1 MNLSEINEAIYAS
14 SNGVIVERRKNIIMP
29 ILVLLA
35 GAAMLAANC
44 FIENGSDT
52 NNLKSTLMLAGG
64 CVLML
69 GVILSGIAIF
79 GEGRPYHTLDKNY
92 LTLKQYSFDRS
103 QQRVVEKAVNS
114 GDRKSLETIKEG
126 EVAGII
132 AVCYYSPKGKF
143 VAMQAFAYE
152 EFTYKP
158 ITELKIV
165 A

>member
-35 GAAMLAANC
+35 GAAMLVANC

-114 GDRKSLETIKEG
+114 GDRKSLEAVEEG
-126 EVAGII
+126 DVAGII
-132 AVCYYSPKGKF
+132 AVSYYSPKGKF

-165 A
+165 V

>member
-35 GAAMLAANC
+35 GAAMLVANC

-114 GDRKSLETIKEG
+114 GDRKSLDTIEEG

-165 A
+165 V

>member
-35 GAAMLAANC
+35 GAAMLVVNC

-114 GDRKSLETIKEG
+114 GDRKSLETIEEG

-165 A
+165 V

>member
-35 GAAMLAANC
+35 GAAMLVVNC

-114 GDRKSLETIKEG
+114 GDRKSLDTIEEG

-165 A
+165 V

>member
-1 MNLSEINEAIYAS
+1 MNITDINEAIYAS
-14 SNGVIVERRKNIIMP
+14 SNGVIVERRKSIIAP
-29 ILVLLA
+29 ILVLIV
-35 GAAMLAANC
+35 GVAMLVANY

-69 GVILSGIAIF
+69 GIILSGVAIF
-79 GEGRPYHTLDKNY
+79 GEGRPYHNEDKNY
-92 LTLKQYSFDRS
+92 LTLKQYSFERS
-103 QQRVVEKAVNS
+103 QQREVVKAVNS
-114 GDRKSLETIKEG
+114 GDRKILEAVEEG
-126 EVAGII
+126 EVTGILAI
-132 AVCYYSPKGKF
+132 CYYSPKGKF

-152 EFTYKP
+152 EFMYKP

>member
-1 MNLSEINEAIYAS
+1 MNISEINEAIYAS
-14 SNGVIVERRKNIIMP
+14 SNGVIVERRKNIVVP
-29 ILVLLA
+29 ILVLIA
-35 GAAMLAANC
+35 GVAMLVANY
-44 FIENGSDT
+44 FIENGTDT

-69 GVILSGIAIF
+69 GIILSGVAIF
-79 GEGRPYHTLDKNY
+79 GEGRPYHTNDKNY

-103 QQRVVEKAVNS
+103 QQREVEKAVNS
-114 GDRKSLETIKEG
+114 GDRKNLEAIDEG
-126 EVAGII
+126 DVAGLI

-143 VAMQAFAYE
+143 VAMQAFAYD

-158 ITELKIV
+158 ITKLKIV

>member
-35 GAAMLAANC
+35 GAALLVVNY
-44 FIENGSDT
+44 FIENGSDS

-79 GEGRPYHTLDKNY
+79 GEGRPYHTLDKSY

-103 QQRVVEKAVNS
+103 QQSVVEKVVNS
-114 GDRKSLETIKEG
+114 GDRKSLDAIEEG

-158 ITELKIV
+158 ITELKI
-165 A
+165 AA

>member
-14 SNGVIVERRKNIIMP
+14 SNGAIVERRKNIIMP

-35 GAAMLAANC
+35 GAAMLVANC

-114 GDRKSLETIKEG
+114 GDRKSLDTIEEG

-165 A
+165 V

>member
-35 GAAMLAANC
+35 GAAMLVANC

-114 GDRKSLETIKEG
+114 GDRKSLDTIEEG

-132 AVCYYSPKGKF
+132 AICYYSPKGKF

>member
-35 GAAMLAANC
+35 GAAMLVVNC

-114 GDRKSLETIKEG
+114 GDRKSLETIEEG

-152 EFTYKP
+152 EFTYRP

-165 A
+165 V